1 MAGADGAVVFVD
13 DFFDDGEAEAGAFGF
28 VGDVGLEGVFVEVG
42 KAGAVVFDVEDDVA
56 ALFVTAPADARG
68 SFVLRRFDGVF
79 HEVDEDL
86 SQVHRVGADVAE
98 GVVQV
103 EGQVLFAVEF
113 GDLPQER
120 VELEILSSGFQGFR
134 DLAKVGDDLLHG
146 FDLVDDGAGRFGKDL
161 LVVFVG
167 EFVGKAFL

>member
-1 MAGADGAVVFVD
+1 MFVH

-28 VGDVGLEGVFVEVG
+28 VGDVGFEGVFVEVG
-42 KAGAVVFDVEDDVA
+42 EAGAVVFDVQGDLAVLLAGAPADLGVVA
-56 ALFVTAPADARG
+56 ALG
-68 SFVLRRFDGVF
+68 GFDGVF

-113 GDLPQER
+113 GDLSQER
-120 VELEILSSGFQGFR
+120 VELEILSSGFQRFR
-134 DLAKVGDDLLHG
+134 DLAEVGDDLLHG
-146 FDLVDDGAGRFGKDL
+146 FDLVDDGAGRFGEDL

-167 EFVGKAFL
+167 EFVGEAFLQALAL

>member
-1 MAGADGAVVFVD
+1 VAGADGAVVFVH

-42 KAGAVVFDVEDDVA
+42 KAGAVVFDVQGDLAVVLA
-56 ALFVTAPADARG
+56 GMPADLRG
-68 SFVLRRFDGVF
+68 VLVLGGFYGVF

-113 GDLPQER
+113 GDLSQER